1 MKAVRWFLVAVL
13 TVCAVMMIMAPSML
27 TGILPQAWLEAAG
40 MQDFPLLKSCTTLA
54 AKLIQAIR
62 GQAVPDL
69 SMITESLEDDF
80 LQGLTALLMVSV
92 LTIPVSLILG
102 FLIYKPLYKGALVR
116 GALYC
121 SLNLVSVMLAWAL
134 YRKLYFPLVVQGLI
148 EQNITDQTLQSVVSF
163 LTQFASAAAIGAI
176 AIKIALAAVAAKVVF
191 SRVIL
196 PIIGTLVRTFLFALI
211 AALLML
217 LQAELAAWTII
228 LPLILAVLIVSA
240 LSDCAFGC

>member
-13 TVCAVMMIMAPSML
+13 TVCAVMMIMSPSVL
-27 TGILPQAWLEAAG
+27 TGILPQAWIEAVG

-54 AKLIQAIR
+54 AKLIETIR

-102 FLIYKPLYKGALVR
+102 FLIYKPLYKGAIVR
-116 GALYC
+116 GLLYC

-148 EQNITDQTLQSVVSF
+148 GQNITDQTLQSVASF
-163 LTQFASAAAIGAI
+163 LTQFLSAAAIGAI
-176 AIKIALAAVAAKVVF
+176 AIKVALAAVAAKVVF

-217 LQAELAAWTII
+217 LQADFAAWTII
-228 LPLILAVLIVSA
+228 LPLIVAVLIISA